1 MDQNK
6 RTKVL
11 AGALAAVM
19 GFGFIRPDQ
28 KIMEPVRKAE
38 KAYKSAEEKLEMAT
52 EKNTRVIQA
61 EVNLENAQAISLP
74 PSPTDALRVYQ
85 KWITNLA
92 EQCNFAALRVSPGRI
107 DNRADRYLAVNV
119 LVEAEVGLEDLSRFM
134 FLFDQAAVKHRIT
147 NLDITSTGTS
157 GKPRMEVILTAEG
170 MSVTGTASH
179 DDVFPVTT
187 LTNKLAADETELTVV
202 ASDEFPKKTPFL
214 AQVGFEMVE
223 VTATDAETWT
233 VNRGVQGTKASQHD
247 GSEYV
252 QLFPV
257 RYQDDPVKFEDYQ
270 NFLASS
276 PFVKPTVPRKLSPR
290 IAGLSDKTIAP
301 GESVAF
307 KVSTVDVNA
316 DVGAITYTLEDS
328 VDGMTLDPET
338 GEFKWETTAEVEA
351 KTYSPNIVVLQKN
364 NQELKLAKSFKV
376 TIRLPNDAPTLE
388 VASEAIVV
396 LGQTFELGLSA
407 EDDGDASQLN
417 FSLEGDVPEGL
428 SLDGS
433 SRKLTW
439 MPAKTFSPGE
449 YDVTVKVTDGGEPAK
464 SATESVKLKVQ
475 DDQAVYMKLTGSV
488 ALDGKPVALL
498 RNLISADN
506 PKLKVGDKLNASEIS
521 ATVKEIASRYILIE
535 DADGIWQIDLG
546 NTVRDRKLIEA
557 AVKPE
562 EADPTE
568 AATAAEVPDSATDAD
583 GKQQAVEADET
594 KESVPTEAKTEAKT
608 EPADSTEAEAVKADA
623 AKSDAVKSDAV
634 KTDSVDTKEGEVK
647 TEEATPADAKP
658 AETVP
663 ESSSEQQKAE
673 VSK

>member
-28 KIMEPVRKAE
+28 KIMEPIRKAE
-38 KAYKSAEEKLEMAT
+38 ADYVEAEKNLDMAT
-52 EKNTRVIQA
+52 EKNTQVIQA

-92 EQCNFAALRVSPGRI
+92 EQCNFAALKVSPGRI

-119 LVEAEVGLEDLSRFM
+119 LVEAEVGLEDFSRFM

-157 GKPRMEVILTAEG
+157 GKPRMEIVMTAEG
-170 MSVTGTASH
+170 MSVVGTSSH
-179 DDVFPVTT
+179 DDVFPVTK
-187 LTNKLAADETELTVV
+187 LTSELAADETEFTVLD
-202 ASDEFPKKTPFL
+202 SESFPKKTPFL

-223 VTATDAETWT
+223 VTATDSEKWT
-233 VNRGVQGTKASQHD
+233 VSRGVQGTKASQHD
-247 GSEYV
+247 ASEYV

-276 PFVKPTVPRKLSPR
+276 PFVKPTVPRKLSPK

-301 GESVAF
+301 GESVAL

-316 DVGAITYTLEDS
+316 DVGAITYALENA
-328 VDGMTLDPET
+328 VEGMTLDPET
-338 GEFKWETTAEVEA
+338 GEFRWETTAETEA

-364 NQELKLAKSFKV
+364 NEELKLAKSFNV
-376 TIRLPNDAPTLE
+376 TIKVPNDAPTLE

-407 EDDGDASQLN
+407 QDDGDSSQLN

-439 MPAKTFSPGE
+439 IPAKTFSPGE

-475 DDQAVYMKLTGSV
+475 DDQAIYLKLTGSV
-488 ALDGKPVALL
+488 ALDGEPIALL

-535 DADGIWQIDLG
+535 DSDGVWQIDLG
-546 NTVRDRKLIEA
+546 DTVRDRKLIEA

-562 EADPTE
+562 VTE
-568 AATAAEVPDSATDAD
+568 TPEPAAAAD
-583 GKQQAVEADET
+583 GVA
-594 KESVPTEAKTEAKT
+594 
-608 EPADSTEAEAVKADA
+608 AEAVANETTA
-623 AKSDAVKSDAV
+623 
-634 KTDSVDTKEGEVK
+634 
-647 TEEATPADAKP
+647 EEAKVEDVGTEDPKKESERVKKEATEATSDDPEP
-658 AETVP
+658 AE
-663 ESSSEQQKAE
+663 A
-673 VSK
+673 SK

>member
-28 KIMEPVRKAE
+28 KIMEPIRKAE
-38 KAYKSAEEKLEMAT
+38 AAYKTAEEKLEMAT
-52 EKNTRVIQA
+52 EQNTQVIQA

-107 DNRADRYLAVNV
+107 DNRAGRYLAVNV
-119 LVEAEVGLEDLSRFM
+119 QVEAEVGLENLSRFL

-157 GKPRMEVILTAEG
+157 GSPRMEVVMTAEG
-170 MSVTGTASH
+170 LSVTGTSSH
-179 DDVFPVTT
+179 DDVFPVTK
-187 LTNKLAADETELTVV
+187 LTSELAADATELEVV
-202 ASDEFPKKTPFL
+202 ASDAFPQKTPFL

-223 VTATDAETWT
+223 VTATDSEKWT
-233 VNRGVQGTKASQHD
+233 VSRGVQGTKASQHD
-247 GSEYV
+247 SSEYV
-252 QLFPV
+252 QLFPI

-276 PFVKPTVPRKLSPR
+276 PFVKPTVPRKLFPK

-301 GESVAF
+301 GESVTL

-316 DVGAITYTLEDS
+316 DVGAISYALENS
-328 VDGMTLDPET
+328 VDGMTLNPET

-351 KTYSPNIVVLQKN
+351 KTYSPNIVVKQKN
-364 NQELKLAKSFKV
+364 NAKLKLAKSFKV
-376 TIRLPNDAPTLE
+376 TIKLPNDAPILE

-407 EDDGDASQLN
+407 QDDGDTSELN

-439 MPAKTFSPGE
+439 IPAKTFSPGE
-449 YDVTVKVTDGGEPAK
+449 YDVTIKVTDRGKPAK

-506 PKLKVGDKLNASEIS
+506 PKLKVGDKLIASEIS

-535 DADGIWQIDLG
+535 DADGVWQINLG
-546 NTVRDRKLIEA
+546 DTVRDRKLIEA

-562 EADPTE
+562 ENEPAVAD
-568 AATAAEVPDSATDAD
+568 AEMSASETDMD
-583 GKQQAVEADET
+583 GNEEAVEADQT
-594 KESVPTEAKTEAKT
+594 KESVPTAEAETDA
-608 EPADSTEAEAVKADA
+608 ADSTEVDATKTDTTEGGTAEADA
-623 AKSDAVKSDAV
+623 
-634 KTDSVDTKEGEVK
+634 
-647 TEEATPADAKP
+647 
-658 AETVP
+658 
-663 ESSSEQQKAE
+663 EQVE
-673 VSK
+673 IE